1 MKTYKMGDGNLHWLL
16 IEEDDGSKK
25 IATICGEKIFES
37 EAKEYATKDGQTWLS
52 YGSGSAMPY
61 KKTNGKIHERWIE
74 MEK

>member
-1 MKTYKMGDGNLHWLL
+1 MGDGSLHWLL

-25 IATICGEKIFES
+25 IATVCEGKVIES

-61 KKTNGKIHERWIE
+61 KKANGSIHERWIKQ
-74 MEK
+74 EK